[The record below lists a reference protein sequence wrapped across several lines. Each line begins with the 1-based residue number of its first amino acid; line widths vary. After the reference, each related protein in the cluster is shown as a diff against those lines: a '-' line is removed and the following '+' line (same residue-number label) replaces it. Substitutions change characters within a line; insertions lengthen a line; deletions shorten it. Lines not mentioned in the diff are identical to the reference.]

1 MTICATVVMIV
12 GPPGEPT
19 TARSFPSFTTIVGV
33 MLLSMRLPGW
43 MAFCAPITRPNMF
56 GEPGLAVKSS
66 ISLFSVTPVPGTCTL
81 APKPPFSV

>member
-1 MTICATVVMIV
+1 MIV

-19 TARSFPSFTTIVGV
+19 TARSRPSFTTMVGV
-33 MLLSMRLPGW
+33 MLLSIRLPGW

-56 GEPGLAVKSS
+56 GAPTLAVKSS
-66 ISLFSVTPVPGTCTL
+66 ISLLSVTPVPGTCTL